1 VQVSEV
7 AADGRFK
14 RAGIREGF
22 IISDINNGRVSSPE
36 DVEKIYNAIMKSD
49 DGYDKVM
56 FITGVY
62 PTGKKMYYAV
72 DLAD

>member
-1 VQVSEV
+1 MTG
-7 AADGRFK
+7 DGRFK
-14 RAGIREGF
+14 HAGIREGF

-36 DVEKIYNAIMKSD
+36 DVEKIYDAIMNSD
-49 DGYDKVM
+49 DTYDKVM
-56 FITGVY
+56 FISGVY